1 MRSALLVF
9 VVLAGLAGTARADSL
24 YVSPTGNDLNPCNLS
39 QPCLTVAH
47 TQTVAQG
54 LIATGLTAPL
64 SVYLRGGTYTQ
75 ATGLT
80 FGAADSGTSSFPVTW
95 QSYSGEVATI
105 SGGQTVTGWTHDT
118 GSIYKAYVGTGW
130 NFRQLYV
137 NGVHV
142 PRTHGSFNPSGWTRT
157 GTGYTPPDDSMM
169 SWGNP
174 TDVTIVSLGD
184 WSEDMGKAAALST
197 SGSTST
203 TVLTG
208 SVTDWVYQGPYSM
221 EAGTAFT
228 SDVAGQVTGLR
239 FWRSQLNGGDTGTH
253 TGHLWDNSGN
263 LLATATFSAS
273 SATGWSDVTLSS
285 PVSITASTT
294 YVVSYDCTI
303 ITVTAGVFPVT
314 NFPMHGS
321 AAVNSKTLGTF
332 PTTPEGTPGGCYW
345 VDVDF
350 QYSAGTTNAIT
361 MTNPFWANQQAMLS
375 AYGVRATPSWIENAY
390 ELLAANSWYLNRTTG
405 YLYLW
410 LADGSNPANATVV
423 APVVD
428 HLLTVSGASYLNFG
442 FPASPSNPIVF
453 AYSNWTGPD
462 STTGYLGIQSG
473 YTYVTYNTVMQLLD
487 AAVTV
492 NASTSVAFNG
502 DEFAHLGSR
511 ALLVKGGSS
520 NVSIIGNR
528 FDDNAGGAM
537 QIGDV
542 GTTPHGE
549 VSFEKESGIT
559 VYGNTISAGNAFDY
573 QDNGAIFAPA
583 MTGSTIAS
591 NRLDNTPWIP
601 IAIGW
606 GWGSTAF
613 ATNNTVS
620 RDMRL
625 WQWFLFVGSL
635 FLLHWGLRNLW
646 CHYSQKVKRTLRRA
660 LLALVL
666 LAGLAGTARAGSL
679 YVSPTGGD
687 SNPCS
692 LSLPCL
698 TVAHVQSVIQTAET
712 VCPSAPFSGDCYYF
726 VITPTTATNQDL
738 VYDLSLAPAEFWF
751 HVRSDGGDIRVT
763 TQDGTTQVAR
773 EVSAFN
779 STTHTGALYI
789 NTNGGAATSFY
800 VYSGNAALTEPGAGS
815 QYGKRAVWESA
826 AKAVWHLEDTSDSSQ
841 AVSDGAVT
849 TASQLS
855 AKIGGGYSFDGR
867 GNPAASYLIS
877 LGTTA
882 SLNFPSAFTMHA
894 WYRANAHSS
903 DGDIL
908 GKFNG
913 SNGDGYGLFT
923 SPAGISM
930 YVNGAVRLST
940 GALAAGWHEI
950 VATWNGTSII
960 LYVDGSP
967 VGSPYS
973 YAIAPNSAGQTGFI
987 GGYTQWATGS
997 DIDEVRMYSRALSA
1011 GEITQMYADQNAPG
1025 TFWTTSTETSLSIG
1039 EPVNVYL
1046 RAGTY
1051 QQATGLTFNAADS
1064 GVTWQSYPGENAVI
1078 SGGAPVTGWSLYSG
1092 GIYRANVGMG
1102 WNFRQLY
1109 VNGVHAQRARGPS
1122 NPAGW
1127 TRTATG
1133 YTAPDTSM
1141 STWDNPTAI
1150 EIVSLC
1156 SWEID
1161 RLKVTSIAGSAVTM
1175 SSTGWTN
1182 QQLFYAGH
1190 GCRSTPSWVENAY
1203 ELMAP
1208 GYWYLDQATGYLYY
1222 WPPSGSMTDV
1232 TVVAPVVDHLL
1243 TVSGASTIQFGTAQ
1257 DPLTFS
1263 YSNWTGPDSAL
1274 GYLGGQSGCYYGA
1287 TTNICATLDAA
1298 VTVNASNNI
1307 TFIGNEFSHLGSR
1320 GILVT
1325 GQSANVVINGNNFED
1340 NAAGALQLG
1349 DPGSCSGGCLPVVQE
1364 SNITVINNLI
1374 SSGNAFDYIDNGAIF
1389 APALTGSTI
1398 AHNEIDDTPWVP
1410 IAIGWGG
1417 WGGVST
1423 AYATNNSI
1431 IGNYINNP
1439 CIGPVI
1445 NADCGGIYS
1454 NGAQTSNSSYA
1465 TGLVVNGNYMR
1476 GGSAPDGLYPDE
1488 SSSWSAWS
1496 NNVVQSTTSQWLHI
1510 WIASI
1515 NNLQITNNYTDN
1527 ATLLNSGTNITISG
1541 TVPIATG
1548 TQSFGTPQQA
1558 IICGA
1563 GVPGATA
1570 CTTPTLWPTWQS
1582 GVGATWTRPQIGP

>member
-157 GTGYTPPDDSMM
+157 ATGYTPPDDSMM

-203 TVLTG
+203 TVFTG
-208 SVTDWVYQGPYSM
+208 SVTDWVYQGPYASL
-221 EAGTAFT
+221 EVGTAFT

-239 FWRSQLNGGDTGTH
+239 FWRSQLTGGDTGTH

-294 YVVSYDCTI
+294 YVVSYDSTI

-314 NFPMHGS
+314 NSPMHGS
-321 AAVNSKTLGTF
+321 AGVYSETPGTF
-332 PTTPEGTPGGCYW
+332 PTLETTNGGCYW

-361 MTNPFWANQQAMLS
+361 MTNPFWANQQALLS

-492 NASTSVAFNG
+492 NASTNVAFNG
-502 DEFAHLGSR
+502 DEFTHLGSR

-542 GTTPHGE
+542 GTTPIG
-549 VSFEKESGIT
+549 SATTKESGVT

-601 IAIGW
+601 IPIGW

-620 RDMRL
+620 
-625 WQWFLFVGSL
+625 
-635 FLLHWGLRNLW
+635 
-646 CHYSQKVKRTLRRA
+646 
-660 LLALVL
+660 
-666 LAGLAGTARAGSL
+666 
-679 YVSPTGGD
+679 
-687 SNPCS
+687 
-692 LSLPCL
+692 
-698 TVAHVQSVIQTAET
+698 
-712 VCPSAPFSGDCYYF
+712 
-726 VITPTTATNQDL
+726 
-738 VYDLSLAPAEFWF
+738 
-751 HVRSDGGDIRVT
+751 
-763 TQDGTTQVAR
+763 
-773 EVSAFN
+773 
-779 STTHTGALYI
+779 
-789 NTNGGAATSFY
+789 
-800 VYSGNAALTEPGAGS
+800 
-815 QYGKRAVWESA
+815 
-826 AKAVWHLEDTSDSSQ
+826 
-841 AVSDGAVT
+841 
-849 TASQLS
+849 
-855 AKIGGGYSFDGR
+855 
-867 GNPAASYLIS
+867 
-877 LGTTA
+877 
-882 SLNFPSAFTMHA
+882 
-894 WYRANAHSS
+894 
-903 DGDIL
+903 
-908 GKFNG
+908 
-913 SNGDGYGLFT
+913 
-923 SPAGISM
+923 
-930 YVNGAVRLST
+930 
-940 GALAAGWHEI
+940 
-950 VATWNGTSII
+950 
-960 LYVDGSP
+960 
-967 VGSPYS
+967 
-973 YAIAPNSAGQTGFI
+973 
-987 GGYTQWATGS
+987 
-997 DIDEVRMYSRALSA
+997 
-1011 GEITQMYADQNAPG
+1011 
-1025 TFWTTSTETSLSIG
+1025 
-1039 EPVNVYL
+1039 
-1046 RAGTY
+1046 
-1051 QQATGLTFNAADS
+1051 
-1064 GVTWQSYPGENAVI
+1064 
-1078 SGGAPVTGWSLYSG
+1078 
-1092 GIYRANVGMG
+1092 
-1102 WNFRQLY
+1102 
-1109 VNGVHAQRARGPS
+1109 
-1122 NPAGW
+1122 
-1127 TRTATG
+1127 
-1133 YTAPDTSM
+1133 
-1141 STWDNPTAI
+1141 
-1150 EIVSLC
+1150 
-1156 SWEID
+1156 
-1161 RLKVTSIAGSAVTM
+1161 
-1175 SSTGWTN
+1175 
-1182 QQLFYAGH
+1182 
-1190 GCRSTPSWVENAY
+1190 
-1203 ELMAP
+1203 
-1208 GYWYLDQATGYLYY
+1208 
-1222 WPPSGSMTDV
+1222 
-1232 TVVAPVVDHLL
+1232 
-1243 TVSGASTIQFGTAQ
+1243 
-1257 DPLTFS
+1257 
-1263 YSNWTGPDSAL
+1263 
-1274 GYLGGQSGCYYGA
+1274 
-1287 TTNICATLDAA
+1287 
-1298 VTVNASNNI
+1298 
-1307 TFIGNEFSHLGSR
+1307 
-1320 GILVT
+1320 
-1325 GQSANVVINGNNFED
+1325 
-1340 NAAGALQLG
+1340 
-1349 DPGSCSGGCLPVVQE
+1349 
-1364 SNITVINNLI
+1364 
-1374 SSGNAFDYIDNGAIF
+1374 
-1389 APALTGSTI
+1389 
-1398 AHNEIDDTPWVP
+1398 
-1410 IAIGWGG
+1410 
-1417 WGGVST
+1417 
-1423 AYATNNSI
+1423 
-1431 IGNYINNP
+1431 GNYINGA
-1439 CIGPVI
+1439 CVGP
-1445 NADCGGIYS
+1445 APMSWDCGGIYTL
-1454 NGAQTSNSSYA
+1454 GAQSATGAYA
-1465 TGLVVNGNYMR
+1465 TGLQVLGNYIR
-1476 GGSAPDGLYPDE
+1476 GASSPIGLYLDQG
-1488 SSSWSAWS
+1488 SSYITAIG
-1496 NNVVQSTTSQWLHI
+1496 NVVQNVYNYFLQVSPADSSGNHI
-1510 WIASI
+1510 QVSG
-1515 NNLQITNNYTDN
+1515 TYSDN
-1527 ATLLNSGTNITISG
+1527 AASLVDCASNCTVSGTTAITSG
-1541 TVPIATG
+1541 TQP
-1548 TQSFGTPQQA
+1548 FGTPQQA